1 MFKILLFQHFS
12 RVSLFLKIAN
22 YKVKLTSSQDIV
34 DAIKNQ
40 QAFSNKERAKDGNE
54 PIDTIPI
61 VHNFINDKLVNRL
74 IVDHLRCYYN
84 FFTDKD
90 FELSSV
96 IISDLRE
103 SFKIPNK
110 TYELVNTKTSKKT
123 STLVEQPIVTEEI
136 KLEFLKLKHMQINN
150 LIALKDEYFK
160 KKRPVNING

>member
-1 MFKILLFQHFS
+1 
-12 RVSLFLKIAN
+12 VSLFLKIAN

-40 QAFSNKERAKDGNE
+40 QTLSNLERAKNGNE

-74 IVDHLRCYYN
+74 IVDHLRSYYN

-110 TYELVNTKTSKKT
+110 SYEMVHAKTSKK
-123 STLVEQPIVTEEI
+123 SATLVEQPIVTEEF
-136 KLEFLKLKHMQINN
+136 KSEFLKLKQTQINN
-150 LIALKDEYFK
+150 LIALKAEYFK
-160 KKRPVNING
+160 KKRPVNIIG